1 LCKRYLPWRSA
12 AAARAPIGQNK
23 ARRKGSLAMRS
34 SWASLLPTAILVVCS
49 ISSASGQSWADILKE
64 KAAQQ
69 AVNAADQATDQGL
82 DANEGAIRCL
92 ANDQACI
99 DQAEQQGKDVVVTN
113 KKGKPLPPDQQPKSG
128 ASASSGQSGTSSG
141 AGAGSSAGQPNL
153 TAVRSDFVPGDKLI
167 FYDDF
172 TDMRGDEPPPHWK
185 VRGGTAELRTAG
197 DIRQLTLLAHGMMI
211 SPNVK
216 TLPRNFTLEA
226 DYQFGPH
233 GGNGNGA
240 IWYFRKDSGG
250 SPTMMVDMLVQEGGT
265 RIVAYAGPIDAMES
279 IGDTVVKVNQDQ
291 PIYFAIWAQEG
302 RIRIYLNG
310 NRAIDVNQIELGTIN
325 YVEMDAAVDQEMGG
339 YVGIRR
345 ARIAE
350 TAPDFSKTI
359 MSGRYVTRG
368 ILFDV
373 DSDRI
378 KPESAATIKMIA
390 SGMQASAGAR
400 FLIEGHTDS
409 TGDAAHNMDLS
420 KRRAEAVK
428 AVLVSQFGID
438 AARLTTAG
446 LGSTKPVASNDTPQG
461 RAENRRV
468 EFVRQ

>member
-1 LCKRYLPWRSA
+1 MRSHP
-12 AAARAPIGQNK
+12 APLL
-23 ARRKGSLAMRS
+23 SLA
-34 SWASLLPTAILVVCS
+34 ILTVLFVS
-49 ISSASGQSWADILKE
+49 PASGQSLGDMLKDI
-64 KAAQQ
+64 ATQH
-69 AVNAADQATDQGL
+69 AVNTAGEAIDKGL
-82 DANEGAIRCL
+82 DATEDTVRCVVT
-92 ANDQACI
+92 DQACI
-99 DQAEQQGKDVVVTN
+99 DQAQKEGKEVVVTN
-113 KKGKPLPPDQQPKSG
+113 KKGKPLPPDQQPKS
-128 ASASSGQSGTSSG
+128 ASSAKTSQSGSSSVASG
-141 AGAGSSAGQPNL
+141 GPSGGQPNL
-153 TAVRSDFVPGDKLI
+153 TAVKSDFVPGDKLI

-185 VRGGTAELRTAG
+185 VRGGTAELRTSG

>member
-1 LCKRYLPWRSA
+1 
-12 AAARAPIGQNK
+12 
-23 ARRKGSLAMRS
+23 MRS

-49 ISSASGQSWADILKE
+49 VSSASGQSWADILKE
-64 KAAQQ
+64 KAAQHG
-69 AVNAADQATDQGL
+69 VTVVDQAIDQGP
-82 DANEGAIRCL
+82 DANEGAIRCV
-92 ANDQACI
+92 ATDQACI
-99 DQAEQQGKDVVVTN
+99 DQAQQQGKEVVVTN

-128 ASASSGQSGTSSG
+128 SPASAGQSATPSG
-141 AGAGSSAGQPNL
+141 AGAGSSGGQPNL
-153 TAVRSDFVPGDKLI
+153 TAVKSDFVPGDKLI
-167 FYDDF
+167 LYDDF

-197 DIRQLTLLAHGMMI
+197 QIRQLTLLNHAMRI
-211 SPNVK
+211 SPNVRK
-216 TLPRNFTLEA
+216 LPKNFTLEA
-226 DYQFGPH
+226 DYALGPH
-233 GGNGNGA
+233 AGNGNGF
-240 IWYFRKDSGG
+240 IWSFRRDPDG
-250 SPTMMVDMLVQEGGT
+250 SPTMIVNVLVQEGGAT
-265 RIVAYAGPIDAMES
+265 VEAQAGPIDQMEG
-279 IGDTVVKVNQDQ
+279 IGRTLVQFDQ
-291 PIYFAIWAQEG
+291 KQPMAFAIWAQDG
-302 RIRIYLNG
+302 RIRIYING
-310 NRAIDVNQIELGTIN
+310 KRTVDVNQIALGDIN
-325 YVEMDAAVDQEMGG
+325 YVDMDAGVDQENGG
-339 YVGIRR
+339 WVGIRR

-390 SGMQASAGAR
+390 SGMQANAGTS

-428 AVLVSQFGID
+428 SVLVSQFGID

-446 LGSTKPVASNDTPQG
+446 LGSTKPVASNNTPQG
-461 RAENRRV
+461 KAENRRV

>member
-1 LCKRYLPWRSA
+1 
-12 AAARAPIGQNK
+12 
-23 ARRKGSLAMRS
+23 M
-34 SWASLLPTAILVVCS
+34 LLGLDRVHAQAWLETI
-49 ISSASGQSWADILKE
+49 KN
-64 KAAQQ
+64 KAAQE
-69 AVNAADQATDQGL
+69 AVEHGSDLLHESADGTVKCVAG
-82 DANEGAIRCL
+82 
-92 ANDQACI
+92 DQACI
-99 DQAEQQGKDVVVTN
+99 DQAQQQGKEVVVTN
-113 KKGKPLPPDQQPKSG
+113 KKGKALPPDQQPKSG
-128 ASASSGQSGTSSG
+128 SSASADQSGMSSV
-141 AGAGSSAGQPNL
+141 AGAGSSDGQPNL

-167 FYDDF
+167 LYDDF
-172 TDMRGDEPPPHWK
+172 TDMMGDEPPPHWK
-185 VRGGTAELRTAG
+185 VRGGTAELRTGG
-197 DIRQLTLLAHGMMI
+197 DVRQLTLSTHGTMI

-216 TLPRNFTLEA
+216 TLPKNFTLET

-233 GGNGNGA
+233 DGNGNGA

-250 SPTMMVDMLVQEGGT
+250 SETMKIDMLVQEGGT
-265 RIVAYAGPIDAMES
+265 RVVAYAGPMDQMES
-279 IGDTVVKVNQDQ
+279 IGDTVVKVDQ
-291 PIYFAIWAQEG
+291 NKPIYFAVWAQEG

-310 NRAIDVNQIELGTIN
+310 IRAVDANQISLGTIN
-325 YVEMDAAVDQEMGG
+325 YVEMDAAVSEGSGG

-390 SGMQASAGAR
+390 SGVQANAGTS

-428 AVLVSQFGID
+428 SVLVSQFGVD

-446 LGSTKPVASNDTPQG
+446 LGSTKPVASNNTPQG
-461 RAENRRV
+461 KAENRRV

>member
-1 LCKRYLPWRSA
+1 
-12 AAARAPIGQNK
+12 
-23 ARRKGSLAMRS
+23 MRS
-34 SWASLLPTAILVVCS
+34 SWASLLPMAILVLCS
-49 ISSASGQSWADILKE
+49 VSSASGQSWGDILKE

-69 AVNAADQATDQGL
+69 AVNAADQAVDQGL
-82 DANEGAIRCL
+82 DANEGAIRCV
-92 ANDQACI
+92 ATDQACI
-99 DQAEQQGKDVVVTN
+99 DQAQQQGKEVVLTN
-113 KKGKPLPPDQQPKSG
+113 KKGKPLPPDEQPKSG
-128 ASASSGQSGTSSG
+128 SSASAGQSGTSSG
-141 AGAGSSAGQPNL
+141 AGAGASGGQPNL
-153 TAVRSDFVPGDKLI
+153 TAVKSDFVPGDKLI
-167 FYDDF
+167 LYDDF

-197 DIRQLTLLAHGMMI
+197 DIRQLTLLAHGMRI
-211 SPNVK
+211 SPNIRK
-216 TLPRNFTLEA
+216 LPKNFTLEA
-226 DYQFGPH
+226 DYAFGPH
-233 GGNGNGA
+233 AGNGNGF
-240 IWYFRKDSGG
+240 IWSFRRDPDG
-250 SPTMMVDMLVQEGGT
+250 SPTMIVNVLVQEGGAT
-265 RIVAYAGPIDAMES
+265 LDAQAGPIDQMEG
-279 IGDTVVKVNQDQ
+279 IGRTLVQLDQ
-291 PIYFAIWAQEG
+291 KQPMAFAIWAQDG
-302 RIRIYLNG
+302 RIRIYING
-310 NRAIDVNQIELGTIN
+310 KRTVDVNQIALGDIN
-325 YVEMDAAVDQEMGG
+325 YVDMDAGVDQESGG
-339 YVGIRR
+339 WVGVRR

-390 SGMQASAGAR
+390 SGMQANAGTS

-428 AVLVSQFGID
+428 SALVSQFGID

-461 RAENRRV
+461 KAENRRV
-468 EFVRQ
+468 EFVRK